1 VTPAATAK
9 NSTTAMPEQH
19 RKSVSAQ
26 GGAGGRSK
34 ETDKVAWKC
43 LNDPVRDNCLGMIY
57 DGLCFEAAQ
66 DIGKY
71 LHKPTGRKCKSW
83 PK

>member
-1 VTPAATAK
+1 
-9 NSTTAMPEQH
+9 MPEQH